1 MIQGVKVNLNG
12 QEYNLVLNGSTGKY
26 EATITAP
33 SVTSWNEPNNKY
45 GVTIVATDTAG
56 NSTTKDRSD
65 ATLGSK
71 LQLRVLE
78 KVKPTV
84 TLSSPSSGARVVTS
98 KPAITFQL
106 RDSGSGIKIETLA
119 LKLDGG
125 TTITNVSAGMVCNSV
140 AGGYDCVYT
149 PPTALTEGAHTIT
162 IQIGDNDGNT
172 STLLSSS
179 FNVDTVPPA
188 LNITNPANG
197 HITNNATLTVSGT
210 TNDATS
216 SPVTITIKL
225 NGVDQ
230 GAVTVSAG
238 AFSKAITIANGE
250 NTIEIKAT
258 DSAGLTSTVTRTVTL
273 DTTPPVITD
282 VTMVPNP
289 VDGGATFVI
298 SVMVT
303 DV

>member
-1 MIQGVKVNLNG
+1 MINTVKATING
-12 QEYNLVLNGSTGKY
+12 QTYDLVWNGTTSKY

-33 SVTSWNEPNNKY
+33 SVTSWNETNNKY

-65 ATLGSK
+65 ATLGSS

-84 TLSSPSSGARVVTS
+84 QLSSPSSGARVINS

-125 TTITNVSAGMVCNSV
+125 TTINNTSTGMVCTSV
-140 AGGYDCVYT
+140 SGGYDCVYT
-149 PPTALTEGAHTIT
+149 PPTALAEGAHTIT

-172 STLLSSS
+172 SALLSSS
-179 FNVDTVPPA
+179 FTVDTVPPA
-188 LNITNPANG
+188 LNISNPANG
-197 HITNNATLTVSGT
+197 LFTNNSSLTVSGT
-210 TNDATS
+210 TNDTTS

-230 GAVTVSAG
+230 GTVTVNAG
-238 AFSKAITIANGE
+238 SFSKAITLANGS
-250 NTIEIKAT
+250 NTIEVKAV
-258 DSAGLTSTVTRTVTL
+258 DAAGLTSTVSRTVTL
-273 DTTPPVITD
+273 DTTPPVISA

-289 VDGGATFVI
+289 VDGGQTFVI
-298 SVMVT
+298 SVTVS

>member
-1 MIQGVKVNLNG
+1 MIQNVKAYING
-12 QEYNLVLNGSTGKY
+12 QEYNLVWNETTSKY

-33 SVTSWNEPNNKY
+33 SVTSWHEPNNKY

-65 ATLGSK
+65 PTLGSK

-84 TLSSPSSGARVVTS
+84 ILSSPSSGARITTS

-125 TTITNVSAGMVCNSV
+125 TTITNSSSGMVCTSV
-140 AGGYDCVYT
+140 SGGYDCVYT
-149 PPTALTEGAHTIT
+149 PPTALAEGAHTIT

-179 FNVDTVPPA
+179 FSVDTVPPA
-188 LNITNPANG
+188 LNITNPTNG
-197 HITNNATLTVSGT
+197 HVTNNSTLTVSGT
-210 TNDATS
+210 TNDTTS

-225 NGVDQ
+225 NGADQ

-238 AFSKAITIANGE
+238 AFSKAITLANGE
-250 NTIEIKAT
+250 NTIEVKAT
-258 DSAGLTSTVTRTVTL
+258 DSAGLTSTVTRTVIL
-273 DTTPPVITD
+273 DTTPPVITN

-298 SVMVT
+298 SVVVT
-303 DV
+303 DE

>member
-1 MIQGVKVNLNG
+1 MISTVRANING
-12 QEYNLVLNGSTGKY
+12 QNYDLVWNASTSKY

-33 SVTSWNEPNNKY
+33 STTSWNEPNNKY
-45 GVTIVATDTAG
+45 GVTITATDEAG
-56 NSTTKDRSD
+56 NSTVKDRTD
-65 ATLGSK
+65 PTLGAS

-84 TLSSPSSGARVVTS
+84 VLSSPSSGARVVTS

-106 RDSGSGIKIETLA
+106 RDPNSGIKISTLA
-119 LKLDGG
+119 VKLDGG
-125 TTITNVSAGMVCNSV
+125 TTITNTSSGMVCTSV

-149 PPTALTEGAHTIT
+149 PPTALTEGAHTVT
-162 IQIGDNDGNT
+162 IQIEDNDGNV

-197 HITNNATLTVSGT
+197 FITNNSALTVTGT
-210 TNDATS
+210 TNDTTS
-216 SPVTITIKL
+216 SPVFVTIKL

-230 GAVTVSAG
+230 GPVTVNAG
-238 AFSKAITIANGE
+238 AFSKTITLAVGVNS
-250 NTIEIKAT
+250 IEVKST
-258 DSAGLTSTVTRTVTL
+258 DSAGLASTVTRSVTL
-273 DTTPPVITD
+273 DTTPPVISA

-289 VDGGATFVI
+289 VDGGQTFII
-298 SVMVT
+298 SVTVT
-303 DV
+303 D

>member
-33 SVTSWNEPNNKY
+33 SVTSWDEPNNKY
-45 GVTIVATDTAG
+45 GVTITATDTAG

-84 TLSSPSSGARVVTS
+84 TLSSPSSGARVITS

-125 TTITNVSAGMVCNSV
+125 ATITNSSSGMVCTSV
-140 AGGYDCVYT
+140 TGGYDCVYT
-149 PPTALTEGAHTIT
+149 PSTALTEGAHTVT
-162 IQIGDNDGNT
+162 IQVGDNDGNT
-172 STLLSSS
+172 SALLSSG
-179 FNVDTVPPA
+179 FNIDTVPPA
-188 LNITNPANG
+188 LNVTNPTNG

-225 NGVDQ
+225 NNADQ
-230 GAVTVSAG
+230 GAVTINSG
-238 AFSKAITIANGE
+238 SFSKSITLANGS
-250 NTIEIKAT
+250 NTIEVKAT
-258 DSAGLTSTVTRTVTL
+258 DAAGLTSTVTRTVIL

-282 VTMVPNP
+282 VTMMPNP

-298 SVMVT
+298 GVMVT